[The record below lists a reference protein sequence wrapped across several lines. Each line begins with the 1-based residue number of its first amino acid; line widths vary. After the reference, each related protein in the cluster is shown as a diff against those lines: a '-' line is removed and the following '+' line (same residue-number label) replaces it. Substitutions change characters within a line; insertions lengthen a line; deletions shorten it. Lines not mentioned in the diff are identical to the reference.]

1 MKNSMRKIKQTN
13 FGNDLGF
20 HLKDQNE
27 NSLSYVC
34 SLQNEQNCMEY
45 NSTQMYLMQI
55 ANIR

>member
-1 MKNSMRKIKQTN
+1 MRKIKQTN